1 MMVIIVIIPDGSGIQ
16 FLIDP
21 VSLILRLLVLQEG
34 EPLPGPE
41 TGHLSNTWKG
51 IVQGDTCA
59 DKARGVIGKGH
70 WVESSRVREPRR
82 TVLPRGLQSRV
93 LW

>member
-1 MMVIIVIIPDGSGIQ
+1 MMVIIVTIIVIIPDGSGIQ

-41 TGHLSNTWKG
+41 GRLWPNTQK
-51 IVQGDTCA
+51 
-59 DKARGVIGKGH
+59 
-70 WVESSRVREPRR
+70 
-82 TVLPRGLQSRV
+82 
-93 LW
+93 

>member
-41 TGHLSNTWKG
+41 SRLWSNTQK
-51 IVQGDTCA
+51 
-59 DKARGVIGKGH
+59 
-70 WVESSRVREPRR
+70 
-82 TVLPRGLQSRV
+82 
-93 LW
+93 